1 MQNSCLFCKKKHT
14 FSILHTHFYKTSISI
29 YLYYHIFYLNNN
41 ISLIF
46 YYIKQALPTCPTHLF
61 LDGVGIGAGALVVV
75 WGGGALIGLFWWQC
89 EVLLL
94 DLLRFA
100 SSFGSLS
107 LDVTTIGGNGSWIG
121 VQIALRLVWYLIC
134 GGRSKIRLCFGPFG
148 LHLGWCYGK
157 SVVDMWIGRSVT
169 VVACGLRLWFVV
181 VLVVDCGFDFVM
193 VNWWLIRDWQ
203 IVWVV
208 VRTESMGAWWR
219 WCCVERK
226 RETGREKKRIKKSF
240 VYKQ

>member
-29 YLYYHIFYLNNN
+29 YLFYHIFYLNNN
-41 ISLIF
+41 ISFIF
-46 YYIKQALPTCPTHLF
+46 YYIKQAIIHMPHPPFSWWCWCWCSSGCVRWWSF
-61 LDGVGIGAGALVVV
+61 DWFVLVAV
-75 WGGGALIGLFWWQC
+75 WGVVAW
-89 EVLLL
+89 
-94 DLLRFA
+94 FA
-100 SSFGSLS
+100 SFCFFVWLSLS
-107 LDVTTIGGNGSWIG
+107 LDVTTVGGNGSWIG
-121 VQIALRLVWYLIC
+121 DQIALRLVWCLIC

-148 LHLGWCYGK
+148 LHLGWCYGR

-193 VNWWLIRDWQ
+193 VNWWLICDWQ

-208 VRTESMGAWWR
+208 VRIEGMGAWWR

-226 RETGREKKRIKKSF
+226 RERGREKKRIKKSF
-240 VYKQ
+240 EYKQ